1 MMNMSEEHS
10 GDDVA
15 GNKSPAEAGGT
26 SGGGVVGVGTHV
38 PKAVGRLVDSSQAD
52 DRRMI
57 ALVRARRLLYARNNM
72 PVASY
77 YAQVKQLWEEVANEM
92 GRSVAEVRR
101 KWSHIRN
108 SYSRHLRNE
117 VAGARTSRGRV
128 VSRWYLA
135 EELDF
140 LKEHMA
146 TDTRVL
152 SSTSPSLYAYQ
163 PASYLEMD
171 MSEAGAGAGAGAVA
185 EVDVKPF
192 ANSWL
197 GINGV
202 NPLATPVGEPKQEP
216 HSVYSGGEDSCS
228 SIAAAQDEES
238 SYFQFFRGLYGDYN
252 ELSPRRRRLFRRQCL
267 TLLHSRVRNESHS
280 SSRRC
285 GAGRRSVVGVSLRLA
300 AQQRVQHEA
309 LELAPLRGRQAVSGR
324 GQPPPR
330 SAAAR
335 PARGA

>member
-1 MMNMSEEHS
+1 MSRLSDMMNMSDEHS
-10 GDDVA
+10 SDVAA
-15 GNKSPAEAGGT
+15 GNKSKAEAGSVCGE
-26 SGGGVVGVGTHV
+26 
-38 PKAVGRLVDSSQAD
+38 PAKAVGRLVDSSQAD

-57 ALVRARRLLYARNNM
+57 QLVRARKLLYARNNM

-77 YAQVKQLWEEVANEM
+77 YAQVKSLWEEIANEM

-117 VAGARTSRGRV
+117 VAGARTGRGRV

-135 EELDF
+135 DELEF

-152 SSTSPSLYAYQ
+152 SSTSPSLYTYQ

-171 MSEAGAGAGAGAVA
+171 MSEAAAGASAGVVT

-192 ANSWL
+192 ATSWL

-202 NPLATPVGEPKQEP
+202 NPLASSVGEPKQEP
-216 HSVYSGGEDSCS
+216 HSVFSGGEDSSS

-267 TLLHSRVRNESHS
+267 TLLH
-280 SSRRC
+280 
-285 GAGRRSVVGVSLRLA
+285 
-300 AQQRVQHEA
+300 A
-309 LELAPLRGRQAVSGR
+309 LLDEQDADH
-324 GQPPPR
+324 
-330 SAAAR
+330 AAAHASATAHGSYHL
-335 PARGA
+335 PSPEHTDAILPND